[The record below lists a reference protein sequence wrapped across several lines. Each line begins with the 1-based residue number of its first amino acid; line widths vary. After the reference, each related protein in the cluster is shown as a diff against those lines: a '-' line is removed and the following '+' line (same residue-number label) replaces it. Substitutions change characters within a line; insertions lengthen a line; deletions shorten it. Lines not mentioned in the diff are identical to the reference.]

1 MKILV
6 TGGAGFIGSNVADR
20 FIEHGHEVV
29 IVDDLSTG
37 FIENVNPEAKFVKMD
52 IRDEK
57 LDDLFASEK
66 FDIVDHHAAQM
77 DVRKSVKMP
86 RFDADVNIGGS
97 INILENCVRHKVKK
111 VIYISTGGAVYGEP
125 EMLPVTEDCLIN
137 PISQYG
143 ISKHTVEHYLF
154 LYKMNYDLNYV
165 VLRYP
170 NVFGPRQYPHGEAG
184 VTAIFTEKMLKGE
197 QPFIFGDGEQLRD
210 YTYISDIVD
219 ANYLAMTESGADG
232 EIINIGTGYGISVN
246 QIFKD
251 LSDII
256 DFKKDPVYKE
266 ARLGEIFKIYID
278 AAKAKKLLGWKPKVE
293 FKKGLEK
300 LVDYFNSK

>member
-20 FIEHGHEVV
+20 FIDEGHNVV

-37 FIENVNPEAKFVKMD
+37 FIENVNPKAKFVKMD
-52 IRDEK
+52 IRDEN
-57 LDDLFASEK
+57 LDGLFASEK

-97 INILENCVRHKVKK
+97 INILENCVKYGVKK
-111 VIYISTGGAVYGEP
+111 IIYISTGGAVYGEP
-125 EMLPVTEDCLIN
+125 EKMPVSEECHIN
-137 PISQYG
+137 PLSQYG

-154 LYKMNYDLNYV
+154 LYKMNYNLNYV

-197 QPFIFGDGEQLRD
+197 QPYIFGNGEQLRD
-210 YTYISDIVD
+210 YTFISDIVE
-219 ANYLAMTESGADG
+219 ANFLAVTTNGADS
-232 EIINIGTGYGISVN
+232 EIVNIGTGVGVSVN
-246 QIFKD
+246 QIFKY
-251 LSDII
+251 LREII
-256 DFKKDPVYKE
+256 GCKKE
-266 ARLGEIFKIYID
+266 AIYQESRLGEIFKIYLD
-278 AAKAKKLLGWKPKVE
+278 ASKAKKLLNWEPKVE
-293 FKKGLEK
+293 FKEGLEK
-300 LVDYFNSK
+300 LVLYFKSK